1 MERWKQMIS
10 IKTLDRILKKVEK
23 PARYIGM
30 EQNSVVKDLNRAKV
44 KFAFSFPDIY
54 DVGMS
59 HLGLHILYNLIN
71 NEEDFVCERV
81 FAPWIDMEEEMRK
94 ENLPLF
100 TLESKEEV
108 RNFDFL
114 GFTLQ
119 YEMSY
124 TNILNIL
131 DLSNIPILSKE
142 RTDGDPFVIAGGPC
156 AYNPEPLSD
165 FIDFFVI
172 GEGEEVTLEILK
184 LYKDHK
190 AEWSRDKFLKEI
202 AKIEGIYVPK
212 FYDVIY
218 NEDNTIK
225 EMITLDSEV
234 PKVINKRMI
243 RDLDSMF
250 APDKMIV
257 PFIETV
263 HDRVSMEIFR
273 GCTHGC
279 RFCQAG
285 MIYRPIREKSIDRIV
300 ELAEKLIESTG
311 YENVSLSS
319 LSSCDY
325 SELYLLITRLMEHF
339 EDKKV
344 GISLPSLRLDSFSI
358 DILKEIEKV
367 RKSGLTFAPEAG
379 SQRLRNVINK
389 GISEEDL
396 INTVTYVFKEGWS
409 TIKLYF
415 MVGLPTETDED
426 VMGIKDLAYK
436 VKDIFFNMPKE
447 ERKGNLK
454 VTASASCFVPKPFT
468 PFQWIGQ
475 ETMDE
480 FYRKIYLVKNSIKDN
495 KVTFNYHDPKLS
507 YLEAVIARGDRRTSK
522 LLLKAWEMGCK
533 FDGWS
538 EHFKY
543 DTWIEAMNETGIE
556 GEFYALRNRRLDE
569 VLPWDFINPLV
580 SKEYLIKEYK
590 KSLEEETTKDCRVQ
604 CRACGIKDC
613 TMRDVDWS
621 GKK

>member
-1 MERWKQMIS
+1 MID
-10 IKTLDRILKKVEK
+10 KKVLDRILNKVEK

-30 EQNSVVKDLNRAKV
+30 EQNSVIKDLNKVKV
-44 KFAFSFPDIY
+44 KFAFSFPDVY

-71 NEEDFVCERV
+71 EEDEFVCERV
-81 FAPWIDMEEEMRK
+81 FAPWIDMENEMRK

-100 TLESKEEV
+100 TLENKEEV

-131 DLSNIPILSKE
+131 DLSNIPLLSKDRSDE
-142 RTDGDPFVIAGGPC
+142 DPFVIAGGPC
-156 AYNPEPLSD
+156 AYNPEPIAE

-184 LYKDHK
+184 LYREEKEK
-190 AEWSRDKFLKEI
+190 EWNREQFLKEV
-202 AKIEGIYVPK
+202 AKLEGIYVPK
-212 FYDVIY
+212 FYDIIY
-218 NEDNTIK
+218 NDDGTIK
-225 EMITLDSEV
+225 ERVALDEVV
-234 PKVINKRMI
+234 PKVIKKRMI
-243 RDLDSMF
+243 KDLDSMF
-250 APDKMIV
+250 VPEKMIV

-263 HDRVSMEIFR
+263 HDRVVMEIFR
-273 GCTHGC
+273 GCTRGC

-285 MIYRPIREKSIDRIV
+285 MIYRPIREKSVDKIV
-300 ELAEKLIESTG
+300 ELADKLVESTG

-325 SELYLLITRLMEHF
+325 SELYLLISKLMDRF
-339 EDKKV
+339 EKKKV
-344 GISLPSLRLDSFSI
+344 GVSLPSLRLDSFSI

-379 SQRLRNVINK
+379 SQRLRDVINK
-389 GISEEDL
+389 GITEEDL
-396 INTVTYVFKEGWS
+396 INTVSYVFKEGWS

-415 MVGLPTETDED
+415 MIGLPTETDED
-426 VMGIKDLAYK
+426 VMGIKELAYK
-436 VKDIFFNMPKE
+436 VKDIFFDLPKE

-468 PFQWIGQ
+468 PFQWMGQ
-475 ETMDE
+475 DSIDE
-480 FYRKIYLVKNSIKDN
+480 FYRKIYLVKNSIKDS
-495 KVTFNYHDPKLS
+495 KVAFNYHDPKLS
-507 YLEAVIARGDRRTSK
+507 FLEAVIARGDRKISK
-522 LLLKAWEMGCK
+522 LILKAWEKGCK

-543 DTWIEAMNETGIE
+543 DTWIEAMSEEDIDSD
-556 GEFYALRNRRLDE
+556 FYALRNRSLE
-569 VLPWDFINPLV
+569 EILPWDFINPGV
-580 SKEYLIKEYK
+580 SKDYLIREYN
-590 KSLEEETTKDCRVQ
+590 KSLEEQITGDCRLQ
-604 CRACGIKDC
+604 CRGCGIKGC
-613 TMRDVDWS
+613 TMT
-621 GKK
+621 GGGNN

>member
-1 MERWKQMIS
+1 MINQ
-10 IKTLDRILKKVEK
+10 KKLDRVLKKVER

-30 EQNSVVKDLNRAKV
+30 EENSVTKDLEKVKV

-71 NEEDFVCERV
+71 EEEYLLCERV
-81 FAPWIDMEEEMRK
+81 FAPWTDMEAEMRH
-94 ENLPLF
+94 EGLPLF

-108 RNFDFL
+108 KNFDFL

-131 DLSNIPILSKE
+131 DLSKIPLLSKD
-142 RTDGDPFVIAGGPC
+142 RTDEYPFVIAGGPC
-156 AYNPEPLSD
+156 AYNPEPIAD

-184 LYKDHK
+184 LYKERKERQWDR
-190 AEWSRDKFLKEI
+190 EEFLKSVAQI
-202 AKIEGIYVPK
+202 QGVYVPK

-218 NEDNTIK
+218 NEDGTIK
-225 EMITLDSEV
+225 ERISLIKGIPSTID
-234 PKVINKRMI
+234 KRMI
-243 RDLDSMF
+243 KDLDSMF
-250 APDKMIV
+250 SPEKMIV

-285 MIYRPIREKSIDRIV
+285 MIYRPIREKSVDKIV
-300 ELAEKLIESTG
+300 ELADKLVKNTG
-311 YENVSLSS
+311 YENISLSS

-325 SELYLLITRLMEHF
+325 SELYILITKLMEKF
-339 EDKKV
+339 EEKKV
-344 GISLPSLRLDSFSI
+344 GVSLPSLRLDSFSI

-379 SQRLRNVINK
+379 SQRLRDVINK
-389 GISEEDL
+389 GITEEDL
-396 INTVTYVFKEGWS
+396 INTVNYVFKEGWS

-436 VKDIFFNMPKE
+436 VKDMFFDLPKD

-468 PFQWIGQ
+468 PFQWVGQ
-475 ETMDE
+475 ESMDE

-507 YLEAVIARGDRRTSK
+507 YLEAIIARGDRRISK
-522 LLLKAWEMGCK
+522 LILRAWEKGCK

-538 EHFKY
+538 EYFKY
-543 DTWIEAMNETGIE
+543 DTWIETLKELNIDGD
-556 GEFYALRNRRLDE
+556 FYALRNRSLE
-569 VLPWDFINPLV
+569 ENLPWDFINPGV
-580 SKEYLIKEYK
+580 SKEYLMREYK
-590 KSLEEETTKDCRVQ
+590 RSLEEQTTPDCRQQ
-604 CRACGIKDC
+604 CRGCGIKGC
-613 TMRDVDWS
+613 TMTGGGDN
-621 GKK
+621 

>member
-1 MERWKQMIS
+1 MDK
-10 IKTLDRILKKVEK
+10 KVLDRILNKVEK

-30 EQNSVVKDLNRAKV
+30 EQNSVIKDLNKVKV
-44 KFAFSFPDIY
+44 KFAFSFPDVY

-71 NEEDFVCERV
+71 EEDEFVCERV
-81 FAPWIDMEEEMRK
+81 FAPWIDMENEMRK

-100 TLESKEEV
+100 TLENKEEV

-131 DLSNIPILSKE
+131 DLSNIPLLSKDRSDE
-142 RTDGDPFVIAGGPC
+142 DPFVIAGGPC
-156 AYNPEPLSD
+156 AYNPEPIAE

-184 LYKDHK
+184 LYREQKEK
-190 AEWSRDKFLKEI
+190 EWNREQFLKEV
-202 AKIEGIYVPK
+202 AKLEGIYVPK
-212 FYDVIY
+212 FYDIIY
-218 NEDNTIK
+218 NDDGTIK
-225 EMITLDSEV
+225 ERVALDEVV
-234 PKVINKRMI
+234 PKVIKKRMI
-243 RDLDSMF
+243 KDLDSMF
-250 APDKMIV
+250 VPEKMIV

-263 HDRVSMEIFR
+263 HDRVVMEIFR
-273 GCTHGC
+273 GCTRGC

-285 MIYRPIREKSIDRIV
+285 MIYRPIREKSVDKIV
-300 ELAEKLIESTG
+300 ELADKLVESTG

-325 SELYLLITRLMEHF
+325 SELYLLISKLMDRF
-339 EDKKV
+339 EEKKV
-344 GISLPSLRLDSFSI
+344 GVSLPSLRLDSFSI

-379 SQRLRNVINK
+379 SQRLRDVINK
-389 GISEEDL
+389 GITEEDL
-396 INTVTYVFKEGWS
+396 INTVSYVFKEGWS

-415 MVGLPTETDED
+415 MIGLPTETDED
-426 VMGIKDLAYK
+426 VMGIKELAYK
-436 VKDIFFNMPKE
+436 VKDIFFDLPKE

-468 PFQWIGQ
+468 PFQWMGQ
-475 ETMDE
+475 DSIDE
-480 FYRKIYLVKNSIKDN
+480 FYRKIYLVKNSIKDS
-495 KVTFNYHDPKLS
+495 KVVFNYHDPKLS
-507 YLEAVIARGDRRTSK
+507 FLEAVIARGDRKISK
-522 LLLKAWEMGCK
+522 LILKAWEKGCK

-543 DTWIEAMNETGIE
+543 DTWIEAMSEEDIDSD
-556 GEFYALRNRRLDE
+556 FYALRNRSLE
-569 VLPWDFINPLV
+569 EILPWDFINPGV
-580 SKEYLIKEYK
+580 SKDYLIREYN
-590 KSLEEETTKDCRVQ
+590 KSLEEQITGDCRLQ
-604 CRACGIKDC
+604 CRGCGIKGC
-613 TMRDVDWS
+613 TMT
-621 GKK
+621 GGGNN

>member
-1 MERWKQMIS
+1 MINKK
-10 IKTLDRILKKVEK
+10 ILDRILNKVEK

-30 EQNSVVKDLNRAKV
+30 EQNSIIKDLNKAKV
-44 KFAFSFPDIY
+44 KFAFSFPDVY

-71 NEEDFVCERV
+71 QEEDFVCERV
-81 FAPWIDMEEEMRK
+81 FAPWIDMEEEMRR

-100 TLESKEEV
+100 TLENKEEV

-131 DLSNIPILSKE
+131 DLSNIPLLSKDRSDE
-142 RTDGDPFVIAGGPC
+142 DPFVIAGGPC
-156 AYNPEPLSD
+156 AYNPEPIAE

-184 LYKDHK
+184 LYREHK
-190 AEWSRDKFLKEI
+190 EKEKNREEFLKEV
-202 AKIEGIYVPK
+202 AKIQGIYVPK
-212 FYDVIY
+212 FYDVTY
-218 NEDNTIK
+218 NEDGTIK
-225 EMITLDSEV
+225 EMVTLNALA
-234 PKVINKRMI
+234 PKKINKRMI
-243 RDLDSMF
+243 KDLDSMF
-250 APDKMIV
+250 SPEKMIV

-263 HDRVSMEIFR
+263 HDRVVMEIFR

-285 MIYRPIREKSIDRIV
+285 MIYRPIREKSVDRIV
-300 ELAEKLIESTG
+300 ELAEKLVQSTG

-325 SELYLLITRLMEHF
+325 SELLLLISKLMDKF
-339 EDKKV
+339 EEKKV
-344 GISLPSLRLDSFSI
+344 GVSLPSLRLDSFSI

-379 SQRLRNVINK
+379 SQRLRDVINK
-389 GISEEDL
+389 GITEEDL
-396 INTVTYVFKEGWS
+396 VNTVSYVFKEGWS

-415 MVGLPTETDED
+415 MIGLPTETDED
-426 VMGIKDLAYK
+426 VLGIKDLAYK
-436 VKDIFFNMPKE
+436 VKDIFFDMPKE

-468 PFQWIGQ
+468 PFQWVGQ
-475 ETMDE
+475 ESMDE
-480 FYRKIYLVKNSIKDN
+480 FYRKIYLVKNNIKDN

-507 YLEAVIARGDRRTSK
+507 FLEAVIARGDRRISK
-522 LLLKAWEMGCK
+522 LILRAWEKGCK
-533 FDGWS
+533 LDGWS

-543 DTWIEAMNETGIE
+543 DTWVEAMEE
-556 GEFYALRNRRLDE
+556 VDVDSDFYALRNRELEE
-569 VLPWDFINPLV
+569 VLPWDFINPGV
-580 SKEYLIKEYK
+580 SKEYLIREYK
-590 KSLEEETTKDCRVQ
+590 NSLEEKTTGDCRLQ
-604 CRACGIKDC
+604 CRGCGIKDC
-613 TMRDVDWS
+613 NMTGG